1 MYGRLVLVV
10 VVALLGSVELVAAQV
25 SIGAVLGV
33 NRTGISG
40 DNPAE
45 TSYSAKGGPIAG
57 LVLEIPVA
65 KDVKIVFQPGYRQL
79 KAVIGFEVD
88 GVEEPVDSL
97 DLKLAYVSMPVLL
110 KVITNGGKWF
120 VTSGLDFG
128 FLSSATIG
136 TISGS
141 VESDVKDSLTEFDLA
156 VMFGVGRMFPVGR
169 PKITAELR
177 YSQSLLNLSNQTV
190 GTNDLPVRFRASGL
204 QLVAGVLLPL
214 GGPR

>member
-40 DNPAE
+40 DNPAK
-45 TSYSAKGGPIAG
+45 TSYSAKGGLIAG

-88 GVEEPVDSL
+88 GEDEPVDSL
-97 DLKLAYVSMPVLL
+97 DVKLDYVSVPVL
-110 KVITNGGKWF
+110 
-120 VTSGLDFG
+120 
-128 FLSSATIG
+128 
-136 TISGS
+136 
-141 VESDVKDSLTEFDLA
+141 
-156 VMFGVGRMFPVGR
+156 PVGVSR
-169 PKITAELR
+169 T
-177 YSQSLLNLSNQTV
+177 
-190 GTNDLPVRFRASGL
+190 
-204 QLVAGVLLPL
+204 
-214 GGPR
+214 PRVY